1 MSYEDAVRMDLS
13 IRSLHAFVTVI
24 DEGHFGRAA
33 MRLFVTAPALSQQI
47 RRLEQQLGMRLI
59 DREAHPVRPT
69 AAGETLLPHAHRMLR
84 EAQDTAVDLARF
96 SRRQDRVLR
105 LGFING
111 GPNSLTTKLLSKLQS
126 PLELVQLAWHEQLAA
141 VASGEV
147 DAAFVRPPMPLI
159 DGLTLERVTVEPRV
173 VMLHRGHRF
182 AQRESVTIDELD
194 DETHVSTDRAAPE
207 WISYWAV
214 DPRPSGRPVR
224 WGPLVHNMDEQI
236 QTVAA
241 GLGIAITAA
250 SIADYHS
257 NEEISY
263 VPILGIDPCTVDL
276 CTRSG
281 DDHSGVRELRKVVT
295 EHSAGAAREAA
306 ARDASVAEG

>member
-1 MSYEDAVRMDLS
+1 MSYDDAVRMDLGL
-13 IRSLHAFVTVI
+13 RALHAFVTVI

-33 MRLFVTAPALSQQI
+33 SRLFVTAPALSQQI

-59 DREAHPVRPT
+59 DRDAHPVRPT
-69 AAGETLLPHAHRMLR
+69 SAGETLLPHAHRMLR
-84 EAQDTAVDLARF
+84 AAQETAVDLNRF

-111 GPNSLTTKLLSKLQS
+111 GPNSLTTSLLSKVAS
-126 PLELVQLAWHEQLAA
+126 PLELVQLQWHEQLSE
-141 VASGEV
+141 VASGAV

-182 AQRESVTIDELD
+182 AERESVTIDDLD
-194 DETHVSTDRAAPE
+194 DEMHVSTDRAAAE
-207 WISYWAV
+207 WIAYWAV

-224 WGPLVHNMDEQI
+224 WGPLVRTMDEQL

-250 SIADYHS
+250 SLADYHS
-257 NEEISY
+257 SGEVSF
-263 VPILGIDPCTVDL
+263 VPITGIEPCTVEL
-276 CTRSG
+276 CTRTG
-281 DDHSGVRELRKVVT
+281 DDHPGVLELRRVVA
-295 EHSAGAAREAA
+295 ELPAARGS
-306 ARDASVAEG
+306 AREDIP

>member
-1 MSYEDAVRMDLS
+1 VSYEDAVRMDLS
-13 IRSLHAFVTVI
+13 IRALHAFVTVI

-33 MRLFVTAPALSQQI
+33 LRLFVTAPALSQQI
-47 RRLEQQLGMRLI
+47 RRLEQQLGTRLI
-59 DREAHPVRPT
+59 DRESHPLRPT
-69 AAGETLLPHAHRMLR
+69 LAGETLLPHAHRMLR
-84 EAQDTAVDLARF
+84 EAQDTAVDLARLH
-96 SRRQDRVLR
+96 RRQEQVLR

-111 GPNSLTTKLLSKLQS
+111 GPNSLTTSLLSQLES
-126 PLELVQLAWHEQLAA
+126 PLELVQLPWHEQLSGVAA
-141 VASGEV
+141 GSV

-159 DGLTLERVTVEPRV
+159 DGLTLERVAVEPRV

-182 AQRESVTIDELD
+182 AQREHVTIDELD
-194 DETHVSTDRAAPE
+194 DEVHVSTDRAAPE

-224 WGPLVHNMDEQI
+224 WGPLVHNMDEQL

-257 NEEISY
+257 NEAIAY

-276 CTRSG
+276 CTRTG
-281 DDHSGVRELRKVVT
+281 DDHPGVRELRELIAMT
-295 EHSAGAAREAA
+295 RSSGPARSN
-306 ARDASVAEG
+306 AR